1 MAGYIDKIENFDD
14 GIEQWTSYTER
25 LEQYFAV
32 NEISN
37 EKRVPALL
45 SLMIIDKP
53 KDKSYD
59 DIVKVLKEHLSPA
72 PLVIAERFRFH
83 KRDQKSGESINEY
96 VAQIRKFSEYCNFPD
111 LNDTLRDRLVCG
123 LKSEQTQKKLLSV
136 QALTLEKA
144 MQISVAMETATKDA
158 LELQGKQPESAVHK
172 VKSQKPKVNSY
183 QQKPITCY
191 RCNKQG
197 HKADTCRFKDQT
209 CHKCKKKGHIQ
220 AACRS
225 KMIKRN
231 VHSLN
236 ADDSQDDEFGIYTVF
251 ANKDTQKGNNDVGIY
266 TVNSKTKEITVDVKI
281 DNKSVEMEVD
291 TGSALSIIP
300 KKEFDQMFPNRK
312 LDSTDVIL
320 RTFSGEKFKPLGV
333 TAVNVNY
340 NDQSEV
346 LSLYVVQ
353 KGGGILF
360 GRDWLRKIRL
370 DWSKINKVS
379 VDNVN
384 EKTKE
389 LFAQHASVFSDNI
402 GCVSGIKGN
411 LIMKDNVKPVFMKAR
426 PIPYALRPKV
436 EQELDRLEEEG
447 IITKVPTSEW
457 ATPIVPVVKKSGG
470 VRICGDFKVTINQ
483 QLQVDQYPLPRIDDI
498 FASLSGGEKYSK
510 IDLRQAYLQLE
521 MKEESKKYLTINTHR
536 GLYQYNRMLFGVA
549 SAPAIWQRTIDQIL
563 QGLTGVQCILDDMV
577 ITGRNDREP
586 LVNLEKVMK
595 RLEMYNLSVNKE
607 KCKFFK
613 DEIEFCGHKIDKH
626 GLHKTEDKIKA
637 ILDTPEPQN
646 VTQVRSIL
654 GLMNYYHKF
663 LPNISSVVRPLH
675 RLLEKDAKWDWNEEC
690 KVSFKRAKDLV
701 TSEQVLCH
709 YDPELPIR
717 LACDASPFGLGVVLS
732 HKMQDGT
739 ERPIAFASRSLNKAE
754 RNYSQID
761 KEALGIIFGVKKFH
775 TYLYGRRFTLITD
788 HMPLVS
794 IFNPKKGIST
804 TSAARLQRY
813 ALFLSGYTYDIEY
826 KNTNKHTNAD
836 ALSRMPQESTEADG
850 EEFDAVDVFMLKQ
863 LEHLSL
869 TNNNIRRETA
879 RDKILSRVYELVQK
893 GWTVN
898 DDIDLKPYFNRKN
911 ELSISQG
918 CLQWGIRTIITT
930 KFRQQTLELLHSAHP
945 GVVKMKLLAR
955 SYVWWPRI
963 DSEIES
969 LAKSCSGCQ
978 KHHRNPKQSP
988 LHPWE
993 WPSSPWKRI
1002 HIDFAGPFIDHMFL
1016 IIIDAHSKWPEVIPM
1031 KSTTSTQTIRVLR
1044 TIFARAGLPE
1054 QIVSDNGPQF
1064 VSAEFQTFTK
1074 MNGITHIKSAPYHP
1088 ATNGLAERFVQ
1099 TFKQSL
1105 KAMRGENA
1113 DLNKKLANFLLA
1125 YRNTPHTTTNETP
1138 AKLFMGRN
1146 LRNRLDLIKPDINR
1160 QVQDKQMKIAIKP
1173 TKETLRQFTEGET
1186 VAVRDYRGPNKWTS
1200 GLVTKREGPLNYQ
1213 VEVSPNS
1220 IWKRHADQIRNS
1232 DFNDKQGEEIQN
1244 DKTVEIEI
1252 IPDEPTEQPA
1262 QDLQPKHQDSEQP
1275 LSEPIQRRYP
1285 LRTRKPVT
1293 KLNL

>member
-1 MAGYIDKIENFDD
+1 
-14 GIEQWTSYTER
+14 
-25 LEQYFAV
+25 
-32 NEISN
+32 
-37 EKRVPALL
+37 
-45 SLMIIDKP
+45 
-53 KDKSYD
+53 
-59 DIVKVLKEHLSPA
+59 
-72 PLVIAERFRFH
+72 
-83 KRDQKSGESINEY
+83 
-96 VAQIRKFSEYCNFPD
+96 
-111 LNDTLRDRLVCG
+111 
-123 LKSEQTQKKLLSV
+123 
-136 QALTLEKA
+136 
-144 MQISVAMETATKDA
+144 
-158 LELQGKQPESAVHK
+158 
-172 VKSQKPKVNSY
+172 
-183 QQKPITCY
+183 
-191 RCNKQG
+191 
-197 HKADTCRFKDQT
+197 
-209 CHKCKKKGHIQ
+209 
-220 AACRS
+220 
-225 KMIKRN
+225 
-231 VHSLN
+231 
-236 ADDSQDDEFGIYTVF
+236 
-251 ANKDTQKGNNDVGIY
+251 
-266 TVNSKTKEITVDVKI
+266 
-281 DNKSVEMEVD
+281 
-291 TGSALSIIP
+291 
-300 KKEFDQMFPNRK
+300 
-312 LDSTDVIL
+312 
-320 RTFSGEKFKPLGV
+320 
-333 TAVNVNY
+333 
-340 NDQSEV
+340 
-346 LSLYVVQ
+346 
-353 KGGGILF
+353 
-360 GRDWLRKIRL
+360 
-370 DWSKINKVS
+370 
-379 VDNVN
+379 
-384 EKTKE
+384 
-389 LFAQHASVFSDNI
+389 
-402 GCVSGIKGN
+402 
-411 LIMKDNVKPVFMKAR
+411 
-426 PIPYALRPKV
+426 
-436 EQELDRLEEEG
+436 
-447 IITKVPTSEW
+447 
-457 ATPIVPVVKKSGG
+457 
-470 VRICGDFKVTINQ
+470 
-483 QLQVDQYPLPRIDDI
+483 
-498 FASLSGGEKYSK
+498 
-510 IDLRQAYLQLE
+510 
-521 MKEESKKYLTINTHR
+521 
-536 GLYQYNRMLFGVA
+536 MLFGVA

-577 ITGRNDREP
+577 ITGKNDREH

-775 TYLYGRRFTLITD
+775 TYLYGRKFTLITD

-836 ALSRMPQESTEADG
+836 ALSRIPQESTEADG

-918 CLQWGIRTIITT
+918 CLQWGIRTIVPT

-993 WPSSPWKRI
+993 WPS
-1002 HIDFAGPFIDHMFL
+1002 
-1016 IIIDAHSKWPEVIPM
+1016 
-1031 KSTTSTQTIRVLR
+1031 KSV
-1044 TIFARAGLPE
+1044 E
-1054 QIVSDNGPQF
+1054 
-1064 VSAEFQTFTK
+1064 
-1074 MNGITHIKSAPYHP
+1074 
-1088 ATNGLAERFVQ
+1088 TN
-1099 TFKQSL
+1099 T
-1105 KAMRGENA
+1105 
-1113 DLNKKLANFLLA
+1113 
-1125 YRNTPHTTTNETP
+1125 Y
-1138 AKLFMGRN
+1138 
-1146 LRNRLDLIKPDINR
+1146 
-1160 QVQDKQMKIAIKP
+1160 
-1173 TKETLRQFTEGET
+1173 
-1186 VAVRDYRGPNKWTS
+1186 
-1200 GLVTKREGPLNYQ
+1200 
-1213 VEVSPNS
+1213 
-1220 IWKRHADQIRNS
+1220 
-1232 DFNDKQGEEIQN
+1232 
-1244 DKTVEIEI
+1244 
-1252 IPDEPTEQPA
+1252 
-1262 QDLQPKHQDSEQP
+1262 
-1275 LSEPIQRRYP
+1275 
-1285 LRTRKPVT
+1285 
-1293 KLNL
+1293 